1 MLGQCID
8 SNRARG
14 RGLRLCTLASYNRP
28 VMRGLD
34 VTYFVRRIGMFFL
47 VIFVAASFNFFIPR
61 LAPGNPIGAIT
72 SRMSQASAGI
82 ENGQAMFE
90 AYRKRF
96 GLDEPLYVQYAKYMW
111 NTIRFDFGQ
120 SLSAYPADV
129 SEIIRPA
136 IGWSMGLIGTSV
148 VLTFGLGITIGALLA
163 WKGTPKLVRA
173 LLPVTLIGGV
183 LPYYL
188 LAMLLLYVFA
198 FTSRVLPMSGAYDSG
213 TRIELSWPYITN
225 IARHAVLPALSIML
239 TSLGTWALTMRGL
252 MVNSIGEDYMLLADA
267 KGLPKWR
274 ILWWYSVRNAI
285 PPQVT
290 HLGIALGYV
299 VSGAILVEI
308 VFSYPGLGY
317 QLYQSIVNSDYTVIQ
332 GITLILAISVGLGV
346 LLIDL
351 IYPRLD
357 PRVTYVAESSG

>member
-1 MLGQCID
+1 
-8 SNRARG
+8 
-14 RGLRLCTLASYNRP
+14 
-28 VMRGLD
+28 MRGLD
-34 VTYFVRRIGMFFL
+34 LRYFVRRISMFFL
-47 VIFVAASFNFFIPR
+47 VVFVAASFNFVIPR

-72 SRMSQASAGI
+72 SRMANASAGI

-96 GLDEPLYVQYAKYMW
+96 GLDEPIYIQYGRYMW

-129 SEIIRPA
+129 SEIVRPA
-136 IGWSMGLIGTSV
+136 IGWSMGLIGVSV
-148 VLTFGLGITIGALLA
+148 LITFALGVTIGALLA
-163 WKGTPKLVRA
+163 WRGTPRMVN
-173 LLPVTLIGGV
+173 GGV

-188 LAMLLLYVFA
+188 LAMLLLYIFA
-198 FTSRVLPMSGAYDSG
+198 FTARVLPMSGAYDSG
-213 TRIELSWPYITN
+213 IRPELSGAYIGT
-225 IARHAVLPALSIML
+225 IARHAVLPALSIIL
-239 TSLGTWALTMRGL
+239 TSVGGWALTMRGL
-252 MVNSIGEDYMLLADA
+252 MVNTIGEDYMLLADA
-267 KGLPKWR
+267 KGLPKRR

-285 PPQVT
+285 PPQVV
-290 HLGIALGYV
+290 HLGIVLGYV

-317 QLYQSIVNSDYTVIQ
+317 QLYQAIVNSDYTVIQ
-332 GITLILAISVGLGV
+332 GITLILAVSVALCV
-346 LLIDL
+346 LIIDL